1 MVTLLELE
9 ATKISVLMS
18 VYHGDCARYFDE
30 AVKSLLCQ
38 TVTPSQIVVAVDG
51 PVKKYLD
58 EVIKKYDKMPNFTV
72 VRLKENLGS
81 GAVKRIAFD
90 LIKHP
95 IVAIMDAD
103 DISVPTRFE
112 KQLSFL
118 VNKQADVVGAWI
130 SEFKISPRDS
140 NIIRSVP
147 SSHSKIFKLGKWRN
161 PINHVSLMFTK
172 VAYDRAG
179 GYPNSRFCEDWE
191 LIFRMLTSGS
201 KVINL
206 PEVLVNVRAGSEMI
220 RRRGSVD
227 HFKSEFSL
235 FRLFY
240 NKGYINFFEFSVN
253 ILVRLTVIILPHRFV
268 EFLYKVILR
277 RKR

>member
-1 MVTLLELE
+1 MTLLELK
-9 ATKISVLMS
+9 ATKISVVMS
-18 VYHGDCARYFDE
+18 VYHGDCDRYFDA

-38 TVTPSQIVVAVDG
+38 TLTPSQIVIAVDG
-51 PVKKYLD
+51 PVKKHLD
-58 EVIKKYDKMPNFTV
+58 GVIKKYNKMSNFTV
-72 VRLKENLGS
+72 VRLKKNVGS
-81 GAVKRIAFD
+81 GAAKKVAFD
-90 LIKHP
+90 FTKHP

-112 KQLSFL
+112 KQAPFL
-118 VNKQADVVGAWI
+118 VNKQADVVGGWI
-130 SEFKISPRDS
+130 SEFKISPGDINR
-140 NIIRSVP
+140 IRNVP
-147 SSHSKIFKLGKWRN
+147 RVHSKILKLGKWRN

-172 VAYDRAG
+172 DSYDRAG

-191 LIFRMLTSGS
+191 LIFRMSDSGS
-201 KVINL
+201 KIINL

-227 HFKSEFSL
+227 HFKSELNL

-240 NKGYINFFEFSVN
+240 KEGYINFFEFSVN
-253 ILVRLTVIILPHRFV
+253 ILVRLTFIILPNRFV